1 MWNLIPINR
10 KAGDQMS
17 ASAAGTKPLAG
28 SEKGSVKNPLQKG
41 GDTMKEYCNICG
53 RELLEDIVVVDTSLD
68 MKPITFKEV
77 HGDKSD
83 LICIECAIDAVE
95 NPPFVCGRCAQPIEF
110 NEKFYVF
117 REAISKPSGPKVD
130 LCVHTEENYI
140 CDECYNEI
148 MNPEYEESEV

>member
-1 MWNLIPINR
+1 
-10 KAGDQMS
+10 MS
-17 ASAAGTKPLAG
+17 ESAAGTKPLAG
-28 SEKGSVKNPLQKG
+28 SEKVLAKNPLQNG
-41 GDTMKEYCNICG
+41 GNKMTDYCNICG
-53 RELLEDIVVVDTSLD
+53 ICGQELLEDVVVVDTSLD
-68 MKPITFKEV
+68 MKPIPFKEV

-140 CDECYNEI
+140 CSECYNEI
-148 MNPEYEESEV
+148 MNPEYEEDEA